1 MQNNNCTDTRLAK
14 AMSEITADLANGL
27 NKITADI
34 SKQIQADM
42 VALEIARKKRN
53 MIVGGGILAGIAAAC
68 IHYLPL
74 L

>member
-1 MQNNNCTDTRLAK
+1 MQNNNYTDTRLAK
-14 AMSEITADLANGL
+14 AMAEITADLANEL

-53 MIVGGGILAGIAAAC
+53 MIVGGSILAGIAAAC